1 MQLKITQMLMMLAI
15 ASFVSSISQ
24 LNIMGKNIEKK
35 IKKPSIVYI
44 SGALM
49 STVSGVLLSLTFM
62 LFTKNIIIWIIV
74 DICGAIVGEN
84 VYKLAFK
91 LVLVSLN
98 LFKNADFGKMIDDLD
113 NNSKDAESNTARGE
127 DKDEDST

>member
-1 MQLKITQMLMMLAI
+1 MQLKITQILMMLAI

-49 STVSGVLLSLTFM
+49 STVSGLLLSLTFM

-113 NNSKDAESNTARGE
+113 NNKDAESNTTRGDE
-127 DKDEDST
+127 DKDST

>member
-1 MQLKITQMLMMLAI
+1 MQLKLTQILMLLAI

-24 LNIMGKNIEKK
+24 LNVMGKNIEKK

-62 LFTKNIIIWIIV
+62 LFTKNMIIWIIV
-74 DICGAIVGEN
+74 DICGSIVGDN
-84 VYKLAFK
+84 AYKLAFK

-113 NNSKDAESNTARGE
+113 NNSKDAESNTTR
-127 DKDEDST
+127 DKNNKDST